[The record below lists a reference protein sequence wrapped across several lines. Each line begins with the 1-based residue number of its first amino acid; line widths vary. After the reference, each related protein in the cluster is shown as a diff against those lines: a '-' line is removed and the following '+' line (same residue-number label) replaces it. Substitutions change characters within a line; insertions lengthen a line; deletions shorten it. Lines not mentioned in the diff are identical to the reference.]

1 MFPENKARCF
11 SDLSVLS
18 IFFRRNT
25 LDSSVTPFFIKNLL
39 IKFGNIENDN
49 NFQCTLCNNWTGKN
63 KGSLGAH
70 MRSCKFNNKNLEQKQ
85 FAETIVLDTSTP
97 IITGDLTITPS
108 KITKKTKPK

>member
-1 MFPENKARCF
+1 
-11 SDLSVLS
+11 
-18 IFFRRNT
+18 
-25 LDSSVTPFFIKNLL
+25 
-39 IKFGNIENDN
+39 
-49 NFQCTLCNNWTGKN
+49 
-63 KGSLGAH
+63 